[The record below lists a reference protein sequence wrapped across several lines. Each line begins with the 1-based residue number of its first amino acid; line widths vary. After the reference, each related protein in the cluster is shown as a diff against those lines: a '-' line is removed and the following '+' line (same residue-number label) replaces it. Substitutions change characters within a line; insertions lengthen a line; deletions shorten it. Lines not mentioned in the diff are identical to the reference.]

1 MQMVAGQV
9 VINREQKAGGG
20 THKVVEGYETEPTV
34 VNTVG
39 KSGGRTVSV
48 SLGRTISLGDFNF
61 ARVDA
66 GVSFVDDGSVDA
78 IGCARRIAQE
88 VLDRETAAITQSDRV
103 AVPLTFAD
111 DLCSRRIKVTYG
123 MTRSL
128 KAYESARFDVTVDE
142 PVSDEV
148 PFETALKAVQT
159 VTGRFIEAE
168 LKGLRAVKP
177 VGF

>member
-9 VINREQKAGGG
+9 LVSREHKSGGVSDRTMEG
-20 THKVVEGYETEPTV
+20 TETEPTAF
-34 VNTVG
+34 NRA
-39 KSGGRTVSV
+39 KGRTVSV

-61 ARVDA
+61 ARVEC
-66 GVSFVDDGSVDA
+66 GVEFADNGGDA
-78 IGCARRIAQE
+78 IDCARKIAQE
-88 VLDRETAAITQSDRV
+88 VLDRETAAITKGDRV
-103 AVPLTFAD
+103 ASPLIFAD

-142 PVSDEV
+142 PVADGV
-148 PFETALKAVQT
+148 PFEAALKGVQGI
-159 VTGRFIEAE
+159 TGRFIEAE
-168 LKGLRAVKP
+168 LKGLRSAKP

>member
-9 VINREQKAGGG
+9 LISREQKVGGVSDRTMQG
-20 THKVVEGYETEPTV
+20 SETEPVAFTAA
-34 VNTVG
+34 
-39 KSGGRTVSV
+39 KGRTVSV

-66 GVSFVDDGSVDA
+66 GVTFADNGGDA
-78 IGCARRIAQE
+78 IECARRIAQE
-88 VLDRETAAITQSDRV
+88 VLDRETAAITNGDRV
-103 AVPLTFAD
+103 SVPLTFAD
-111 DLCSRRIKVTYG
+111 DLTARRVKVTYG
-123 MTRSL
+123 MTKSL

-142 PVSDEV
+142 PVADGV
-148 PFETALKAVQT
+148 PFETALKAVQS

-168 LKGLRAVKP
+168 LKRLRSVKP

>member
-9 VINREQKAGGG
+9 IVSREQKVGGASERTMTG
-20 THKVVEGYETEPTV
+20 SETEPVLVTEA
-34 VNTVG
+34 
-39 KSGGRTVSV
+39 KGRTVSV

-61 ARVDA
+61 ARVEC
-66 GVSFVDDGSVDA
+66 GVQFADDGDDA
-78 IGCARRIAQE
+78 IGCAKRIAQE
-88 VLDRETAAITQSDRV
+88 VLDRESAAITNGDRV

-111 DLCSRRIKVTYG
+111 DLSARRIKVTYG

-142 PVSDEV
+142 PVADGV
-148 PFETALKAVQT
+148 PFETALKAVQGI
-159 VTGRFIEAE
+159 TGRFIEAE
-168 LKGLRAVKP
+168 LKALRSAKP